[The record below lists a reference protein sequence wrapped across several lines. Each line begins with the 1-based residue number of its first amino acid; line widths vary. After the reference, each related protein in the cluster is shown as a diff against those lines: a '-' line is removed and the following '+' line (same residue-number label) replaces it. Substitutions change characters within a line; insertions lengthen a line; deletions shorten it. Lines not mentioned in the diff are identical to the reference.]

1 VYASTPD
8 GDSASPWSRDA
19 AIRRGSS
26 RIGWI
31 ERRRHLEAQMTD
43 KIRVGIVGATVTP
56 GGSGWGAN
64 AHVPALKALPGYEL
78 KAVCTAHEDTAK
90 ASAAAFGAEHA
101 FHRFSDMT
109 ARPDVDL
116 IVVCV
121 RVPGHRELVMAGL
134 EAGKPV
140 LCEWPLGKNL
150 AEAEEMAGLAS
161 RRSLK
166 TIVGLQA
173 RSAPAIMYARD
184 LVRDGYIGEV
194 LTAHLTCVVQAQL
207 QRGPGRIWQGV
218 RANGANVL
226 TITGGHAID
235 ALCAV
240 LGELSEVSARVSTR
254 IPEWRT
260 PEGKAVPVDSPDSI
274 NVIGRL
280 ASGAEA
286 SVNVAAVP
294 SNPGGNRIEIYG
306 REGTLVLTAEG
317 SFNTGGSQLE
327 AGKGKEAMAP
337 MPVPSKYRL
346 APEGTP
352 GGQPYNVAQ
361 AYARAA
367 DALRG
372 RGAFD
377 VDFNL
382 AVQRHKLIEAI
393 ERSAATGRSVK
404 VQ

>member
-1 VYASTPD
+1 
-8 GDSASPWSRDA
+8 
-19 AIRRGSS
+19 
-26 RIGWI
+26 
-31 ERRRHLEAQMTD
+31 MTD
-43 KIRVGIVGATVTP
+43 KIRVGIVGATVTQ

-78 KAVCTAHEDTAK
+78 NAVCTAHEDTAK
-90 ASAAAFGAEHA
+90 ASAAAFGAERG
-101 FHRFSDMT
+101 FHRFGDM
-109 ARPDVDL
+109 AAAPDVDL

-121 RVPGHRELVMAGL
+121 RVPGHRDLVVAGL
-134 EAGKPV
+134 QAGKPV
-140 LCEWPLGKNL
+140 LCEWPLGRTL
-150 AEAEEMAGLAS
+150 AEAEEMAGLA
-161 RRSLK
+161 RQRSLK

-173 RSAPAIMYARD
+173 RSAPAILYARD
-184 LVRDGYIGEV
+184 LIRDGYIGEV
-194 LTAHLTCVVQAQL
+194 LTAHLSCVAPAVL

-240 LGELSEVSARVSTR
+240 LGEFAEVSARVSTR

-260 PEGKAVPVDSPDSI
+260 LEGKPVLVDSPDSI
-274 NVIGRL
+274 NVVGRM

-306 REGTLVLTAEG
+306 REGAMVLHAEG
-317 SFNTGGSQLE
+317 SFNTGGSE
-327 AGKGKEAMAP
+327 VHAGRGKEPLAP
-337 MPVPSKYRL
+337 MPVPAKYRVV
-346 APEGTP
+346 PDGTP
-352 GGQPYNVAQ
+352 DGQPYHVAQ

-372 RGAFD
+372 RGSFD
-377 VDFNL
+377 VDFDL
-382 AVQRHKLIEAI
+382 AVQRHKLIDAI
-393 ERSAATGRSVK
+393 ERSAASGRSVK
-404 VQ
+404 VA